1 MLGCGISA
9 EPVRLIYIYHKMH
22 SSGLVLLALCW
33 LLCNY
38 SLHIVIAYSY
48 EDNDF
53 AEFEDFD
60 GGDEVEEAKI
70 ADAFKHG
77 EGGGGSP
84 ELSSEAEQIVNMEK
98 SRDSKH
104 RMQLPD
110 DDEDS
115 LIEDEDEFFKDEEE
129 FEGFGDIENEE
140 APEKKNTEPQ
150 LTVAKIPMHF
160 R

>member
-1 MLGCGISA
+1 
-9 EPVRLIYIYHKMH
+9 MH
-22 SSGLVLLALCW
+22 TSGLVLWALCL

-60 GGDEVEEAKI
+60 SGDDVEEIKPT
-70 ADAFKHG
+70 DATNLPKDTG
-77 EGGGGSP
+77 P
-84 ELSSEAEQIVNMEK
+84 PLSSDNTQHAQAMNMEK
-98 SRDSKH
+98 RKGKTAPDSKH
-104 RMQLPD
+104 GMPLSD
-110 DDEDS
+110 DDEDGI
-115 LIEDEDEFFKDEEE
+115 IEDEDEFFKDEEE
-129 FEGFGDIENEE
+129 FEGFEDLESEE
-140 APEKKNTEPQ
+140 VPEKKSAEPQ

>member
-1 MLGCGISA
+1 
-9 EPVRLIYIYHKMH
+9 MH

-60 GGDEVEEAKI
+60 GGDDVDEAKV

-77 EGGGGSP
+77 EGGGSP
-84 ELSSEAEQIVNMEK
+84 ESSSGVEQTVDMEK
-98 SRDSKH
+98 ARGKSAADH
-104 RMQLPD
+104 RQRMPLPEDND
-110 DDEDS
+110 DT

-129 FEGFGDIENEE
+129 FEGFEDIESEE
-140 APEKKNTEPQ
+140 VPEKKSVEPQ

>member
-1 MLGCGISA
+1 MYRGREYSIDT
-9 EPVRLIYIYHKMH
+9 MH

-60 GGDEVEEAKI
+60 SVDDVEEAKQATI
-70 ADAFKHG
+70 LKQSDS
-77 EGGGGSP
+77 GGSP
-84 ELSSEAEQIVNMEK
+84 SATENGEQDGNVEK
-98 SRDSKH
+98 QKTKVPTESKN

-110 DDEDS
+110 DEDDG
-115 LIEDEDEFFKDEEE
+115 LIEDEDEFFKDDEE
-129 FEGFGDIENEE
+129 FEGFDDVESEE
-140 APEKKNTEPQ
+140 VPEKKITEPQ